1 MYKILPATYR
11 LRELYQQ
18 FINISREASKGWRN
32 NNNFGSVYMCVCVC
46 GSGLAISCRRTHTV
60 CVVFGF
66 PVADWMY
73 INRFENKWRDPT
85 FYRLDFPS
93 TLTKKFHPKVFGFSF
108 LKKFVEIVWPF
119 VRTFTVGV
127 IERPGHTEKSDHAIA
142 QTCVTFV
149 LTELMQRF
157 QITSANSG

>member
-1 MYKILPATYR
+1 MHNLLLLHIGFVVIVVCYWNKGGGACVQDPPATYR
-11 LRELYQQ
+11 LRELHQQ

-60 CVVFGF
+60 CVVFDF

-73 INRFENKWRDPT
+73 INRFGNKWRDPT

-108 LKKFVEIVWPF
+108 LKKFVEIV
-119 VRTFTVGV
+119 
-127 IERPGHTEKSDHAIA
+127 
-142 QTCVTFV
+142 
-149 LTELMQRF
+149 
-157 QITSANSG
+157 